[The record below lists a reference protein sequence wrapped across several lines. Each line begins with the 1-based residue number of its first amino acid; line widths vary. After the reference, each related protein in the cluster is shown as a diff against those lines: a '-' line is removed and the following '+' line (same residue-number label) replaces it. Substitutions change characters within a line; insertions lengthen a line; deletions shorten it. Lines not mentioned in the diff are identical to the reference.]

1 MDMVARTLSFVMN
14 ASMCRFVILEVA
26 ILLCMMATT
35 DGVSDRHSYS
45 LSTFNPSGDLVQVT
59 HAVRASQSGVPVVA
73 LSSSRDREMDGVYF
87 ASPQRLL
94 ASSPLA
100 SEDGTPRFVQITDSI
115 CLGHTGVTSDGR
127 ALIAKATELAL
138 SHRYVYGIEI
148 TQEELLA
155 GLSAEMQSYTHKP
168 GCRPY
173 GALIVVGCLGSEDDE
188 HTVFQV
194 DPSGTIRSLTA
205 LHRSHEEE
213 TATSA
218 AAFVGNWNAHDTMS
232 MKRNLERRTFE
243 SEEQIQAALAEL
255 ARATYYDGALSGKRE
270 DKYTPVMIVSFSRR
284 RGLQINEVDR
294 R

>member
-1 MDMVARTLSFVMN
+1 MRLLA
-14 ASMCRFVILEVA
+14 ILEVA
-26 ILLCMMATT
+26 VLLCTAA

-45 LSTFNPSGDLVQVT
+45 LSTFNPSGDLVQVA

-73 LSSSRDREMDGVYF
+73 LASSRDKEFDGVYF

-100 SEDGTPRFVQITDSI
+100 LGDGTPRFVQITDSI

-127 ALIAKATELAL
+127 ALVTKAMELAL
-138 SHRYVYGIEI
+138 SHRYVYGMEI

-173 GALIVVGCLGSEDDE
+173 GALVVVGCLGREDDE
-188 HTVFQV
+188 HNLFQI
-194 DPSGTIRSLTA
+194 DPSGTIRSLAA
-205 LHRSHEEE
+205 LHRSNAVD
-213 TATSA
+213 TGTA
-218 AAFVGNWNAHDTMS
+218 AAFVGNWNAHDTLS
-232 MKRNLERRTFE
+232 MRRELERRKFK

-255 ARATYYDGALSGKRE
+255 AQLTYNDGVPKGDQGE
-270 DKYTPVMIVSFSRR
+270 KYSPVMTVSFSHRK
-284 RGLQINEVDR
+284 GLQINEFGR
-294 R
+294 GSTR